1 MTPDEIGKT
10 IRNARK
16 ALGLKQNQLA
26 SVAGIGVRTL
36 SEIEN
41 GKQTAQIGLV
51 LQTLGVLGIEIKLIP
66 HTESTVADDLLEN
79 R

>member
-51 LQTLGVLGIEIKLIP
+51 LKTLGVLGIEIKLIS
-66 HTESTVADDLLEN
+66 HTESTVADDLSEN